1 MYNKDMGKYNTDS
14 GSARKKSGGYDSKY
28 SSRGDYNKR
37 SSGDSEYET
46 RAKSRKADAGAE
58 SSLFGNMNAS
68 ADAAKTESGSQ
79 EEKRRSYQEADDS
92 FSDLNG
98 EKDNGYGS
106 DGNTDFTSSS
116 SSTSSSSTSSS
127 TFTSTF
133 SSTSSSSTSA
143 SSSSSFSSTS
153 SVNADGGV
161 NNPQTT
167 VVTSVNISDSF
178 ENGDGIYGRTQNG
191 ESFCYAGPGTAGS
204 MKAFNA
210 AAEARNCS
218 GLMVV
223 ALVLHIVG
231 MFIMFLSLFALIC
244 TFIAVTK
251 VKKFFSAV
259 NCTEGLQMAKK
270 VWNLVLGLFCGGFGL
285 VFFLFVCV
293 GVSSDNSEGGPLVM
307 LTVFVIVALM
317 FGWVIGSVYLLY
329 MWIKIKEQL
338 KRYM

>member
-14 GSARKKSGGYDSKY
+14 GSAKKKSGGYDSKY

-58 SSLFGNMNAS
+58 SSFFGNMNAS
-68 ADAAKTESGSQ
+68 ADAAKTEAGSQ
-79 EEKRRSYQEADDS
+79 EEKHRSYQEADDS
-92 FSDLNG
+92 FSELNR

-106 DGNTDFTSSS
+106 DGNTAFTSSS
-116 SSTSSSSTSSS
+116 SATSSS

-143 SSSSSFSSTS
+143 SSSSSSSFSSTS

-167 VVTSVNISDSF
+167 VVTSVNISDSE
-178 ENGDGIYGRTQNG
+178 ENVDGIYGRTQNG
-191 ESFCYAGPGTAGS
+191 ESFSYSGPGTAGH
-204 MKAFNA
+204 MNAFNA
-210 AAEARNCS
+210 TAEANSCS
-218 GLMVV
+218 GIMVL
-223 ALVLHIVG
+223 ALVFHILGIFVQ
-231 MFIMFLSLFALIC
+231 FLSFLALIC
-244 TFIAVTK
+244 TLVAVAK
-251 VKKFFSAV
+251 VIKFFSAV
-259 NCTEGLQMAKK
+259 NCTEGLQMAKR
-270 VWNLVLGLFCGGFGL
+270 VRNVVLGLFCGGFVLMLFL
-285 VFFLFVCV
+285 VVFV
-293 GVSSDNSEGGPLVM
+293 GISTEDAEGGILVM
-307 LTVFVIVALM
+307 LAFFFIIALIL
-317 FGWVIGSVYLLY
+317 GWGIGSLYLLY

>member
-14 GSARKKSGGYDSKY
+14 GSDRKKSGGYDSKY

-58 SSLFGNMNAS
+58 SSFFGNMNAS

-106 DGNTDFTSSS
+106 DGNTAF
-116 SSTSSSSTSSS
+116 TSSSSTSSS

-133 SSTSSSSTSA
+133 SSTSSSSTSS

-204 MKAFNA
+204 MKSFNA

-231 MFIMFLSLFALIC
+231 MFFMFLSLFALIC

-270 VWNLVLGLFCGGFGL
+270 VLNLVLGLFCGGFGL

-338 KRYM
+338 KWYM

>member
-14 GSARKKSGGYDSKY
+14 GSDRKKSGGYDSKY

-37 SSGDSEYET
+37 SSGDSEYEP

-79 EEKRRSYQEADDS
+79 EEKRRSYREADDS
-92 FSDLNG
+92 FSELNG

-106 DGNTDFTSSS
+106 DGNTAF
-116 SSTSSSSTSSS
+116 TSSSSTSSS

-231 MFIMFLSLFALIC
+231 MFIMFLSLFAWIC

-270 VWNLVLGLFCGGFGL
+270 VLNLVLGLFCGGFGL
-285 VFFLFVCV
+285 VFFLVVCV

-317 FGWVIGSVYLLY
+317 FGWVIGSVYLLH